1 MASTLSLYAMPG
13 AFASTFLHF
22 FASCSLF
29 VHLAIYL
36 HNQRVF
42 LPQFAVHTETD
53 SAKSMNGAHPLASP
67 CPLKQLWVLTCNKT
81 TAPVK
86 SRLFGFPAIS
96 ALDLTACRKVGIL
109 ILPALTAHPL
119 LFYGNAAPHSG
130 SGMTSRSFSP
140 KIRRKGRYA
149 WPILRKSSI
158 NCAVFLPPPAFTRL

>member
-42 LPQFAVHTETD
+42 LPQFTVHTETD

-67 CPLKQLWVLTCNKT
+67 CPLKQLWVLTCNKNNRPGQIAAFRFSRHICIGFDSPPQSGYT
-81 TAPVK
+81 DFARFSGLALPYIAKPKAPLPMQK
-86 SRLFGFPAIS
+86 AAWRLNQFP
-96 ALDLTACRKVGIL
+96 RKNAGKEGM
-109 ILPALTAHPL
+109 HG
-119 LFYGNAAPHSG
+119 LFSGN
-130 SGMTSRSFSP
+130 R
-140 KIRRKGRYA
+140 
-149 WPILRKSSI
+149 
-158 NCAVFLPPPAFTRL
+158 